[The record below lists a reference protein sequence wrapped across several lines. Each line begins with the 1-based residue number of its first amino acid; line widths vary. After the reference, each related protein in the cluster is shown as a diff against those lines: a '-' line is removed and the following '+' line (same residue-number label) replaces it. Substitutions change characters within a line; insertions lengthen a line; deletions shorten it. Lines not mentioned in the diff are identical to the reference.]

1 MGWLMGMTSC
11 FTSEC
16 LTAPENEV
24 ELELAKA
31 WYHANDANVKHGT
44 MFSTFRTKIE
54 EKDSLNNTEVENGAK
69 RKKSDYR

>member
-1 MGWLMGMTSC
+1 MTSC

-31 WYHANDANVKHGT
+31 WCHANDANVKHGT
-44 MFSTFRTKIE
+44 MFSTFGTKIE
-54 EKDSLNNTEVENGAK
+54 EKGCS
-69 RKKSDYR
+69 

>member
-1 MGWLMGMTSC
+1 MGRLMGMTSC

-44 MFSTFRTKIE
+44 MFSTFGTKIE
-54 EKDSLNNTEVENGAK
+54 EKGCS
-69 RKKSDYR
+69 